1 MSRRIQLAAAAAI
14 ATAGLAALALV
25 VSMAGSAAASAPAS
39 AARAKAARIVLRNTS
54 VGRILTTGNGFTVY
68 AFTRDRRNKDRCAKI
83 SGCTQ
88 TWPMIVTHGRPQAGR
103 GVKRSMLGTI
113 KVGGKTQVTYGGHP
127 LYGYVGD
134 SSPGAT
140 DYVNQS
146 AFGGRWPA
154 VSAKGKMV
162 R

>member
-1 MSRRIQLAAAAAI
+1 MSRRIQLAAAAAV
-14 ATAGLAALALV
+14 ATVGLAALALV
-25 VSMAGSAAASAPAS
+25 LSMAASAAAGAPAT
-39 AARAKAARIVLRNTS
+39 AARARAARIVLRSTG
-54 VGRILTTGNGFTVY
+54 VGKILTTGNGFTVY

-88 TWPMIVTHGRPQAGR
+88 TWPMIVTHGHPQAGR

-113 KVGGKTQVTYGGHP
+113 KVGGRTQVTYAGHP

-134 SSPGAT
+134 SSPKSTG
-140 DYVNQS
+140 YVNASQ
-146 AFGGRWPA
+146 FGGTWPA
-154 VSAKGKMV
+154 VNGKGKFV

>member
-1 MSRRIQLAAAAAI
+1 MSRRIQLAAPAAI

-25 VSMAGSAAASAPAS
+25 VSMAGWAAASAPAS

-54 VGRILTTGNGFTVY
+54 VGKILTTGNGFTVY
-68 AFTRDRRNKDRCAKI
+68 AFTRDGRNKDRCAKI

-127 LYGYVGD
+127 LYHYVGD

-140 DYVNQS
+140 DYVNQP